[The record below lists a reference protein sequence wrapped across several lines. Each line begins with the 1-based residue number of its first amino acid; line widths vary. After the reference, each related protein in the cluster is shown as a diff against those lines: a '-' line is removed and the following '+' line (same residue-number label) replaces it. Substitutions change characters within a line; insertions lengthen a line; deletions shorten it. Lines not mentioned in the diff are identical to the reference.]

1 MLACGASSIA
11 DCLLSIV
18 DRRLPLRHGVPVRF
32 ASRRRA
38 HAIHDI
44 GTAAS
49 GRLASHDNAAAAPTP
64 TRFRLDSG
72 SMPARFRRDRTGA
85 GNAHRTRPSAS
96 HDPVYGESAGPSNA
110 PFSTPPKHRPAP
122 RFAPRP
128 LPISTEHCVGNR
140 RQAAVPDD
148 AKFVAR

>member
-1 MLACGASSIA
+1 MPSTISETRRA
-11 DCLLSIV
+11 DGLHPTTT
-18 DRRLPLRHGVPVRF
+18 RLPTRLRPD
-32 ASRRRA
+32 S
-38 HAIHDI
+38 D
-44 GTAAS
+44 
-49 GRLASHDNAAAAPTP
+49 PTP
-64 TRFRLDSG
+64 TRLRLDSG
-72 SMPARFRRDRTGA
+72 STPARFRRDRTGA

-110 PFSTPPKHRPAP
+110 PFSAPPKHRPAP

>member
-1 MLACGASSIA
+1 MPSTISEQRRA
-11 DCLLSIV
+11 DGLHPTTT
-18 DRRLPLRHGVPVRF
+18 RLPP
-32 ASRRRA
+32 
-38 HAIHDI
+38 
-44 GTAAS
+44 
-49 GRLASHDNAAAAPTP
+49 RL
-64 TRFRLDSG
+64 RLDSDSIPVQCQLDSG
-72 SMPARFRRDRTGA
+72 VIERAPGTPIEP
-85 GNAHRTRPSAS
+85 AHRTRPSAS

-140 RQAAVPDD
+140 RQAAEPDD